1 MVQKQKNTQMDKK
14 IIDGEWGIHSST
26 KSLPEERFDPFHSY
40 FDQDGKQIGHR
51 TIFNPIRLHRPFEFT
66 ITRQTEQEEE
76 QMDESDT
83 FCELVQGKLP
93 AIVLTKDQLIC
104 KDLFSVEPQSE
115 NLKEDVV
122 FSAIN
127 LYPPISRVLM
137 DKILIQDN
145 TKSIPRGLS
154 IIHVFTR
161 HYNYPE
167 DIPQRKWEVFFQNY
181 RLTLRNSL
189 IHSNISGTD
198 NLYVSTFFNIGSKA
212 GASISHLHGQTIL
225 NLNQEG
231 IGTYRNSYLI
241 SSKQNEDKCNK
252 CQLRDDINDRTD
264 ISGIQSLKKRVIF
277 ENDHWLALLAYAP
290 RRDAQIRLV
299 PRKHSSNLW
308 SLNDDELFSLASI
321 LIKCNERLTSFIKKH
336 GNRYQLSIDRNII
349 FNQHHS
355 AKENHFHMFI
365 DILPVQQTGGAEL
378 SDDLKFSVIYPEEIA
393 QIMNSGT

>member
-1 MVQKQKNTQMDKK
+1 MAKKEKNSQKDKK
-14 IIDGEWGIHSST
+14 VIDGEWGIHFSAE
-26 KSLPEERFDPFHSY
+26 SLPEERFDPFHSY
-40 FDQDGKQIGHR
+40 YDQNGTQIGHK
-51 TIFNPIRLHRPFEFT
+51 TIFNPIRIQRPFEFT
-66 ITRQTEQEEE
+66 NTRHTEQ
-76 QMDESDT
+76 DEKPIHGSDT

-93 AIVLTKDQLIC
+93 AIVLTKDQLIGN
-104 KDLFSVEPQSE
+104 DIFSVEPKSE
-115 NLKEDVV
+115 NLKDFII

-137 DKILIQDN
+137 DNVLIHDN
-145 TKSIPRGLS
+145 TKTIPRGLS

-161 HYNYPE
+161 HYSYPE
-167 DIPQRKWEVFFQNY
+167 DIPRSEWEIFFQNY

-189 IHSNISGTD
+189 IHSTISGTD

-231 IGTYRNSYLI
+231 IGAFKNSYLI
-241 SSKQNEDKCNK
+241 SSKQNENKCDK
-252 CQLRDDINDRTD
+252 CQLWGDVDDTTD
-264 ISGIQSLKKRVIF
+264 IPELQSFKKRVVF
-277 ENDHWLALLAYAP
+277 QNAHWLALLAYAP

-299 PRKHSSNLW
+299 PRGHISNLW
-308 SLNDDELFSLASI
+308 LMNDDELFSLASI

-349 FNQHHS
+349 LYQHHS

-378 SDDLKFSVIYPEEIA
+378 SDDQKFSMIYPEEIA
-393 QIMNSGT
+393 QMMRSEL